1 MGLEHD
7 LTPGPVEMKGVPR
20 RLLGVSGSVT
30 KTAMFC
36 IDKTAVQF
44 IHRHCGLFF
53 VSLDKLEFVD

>member
-30 KTAMFC
+30 KYH
-36 IDKTAVQF
+36 ILPNKEREKSQINSAVF
-44 IHRHCGLFF
+44 
-53 VSLDKLEFVD
+53 S